1 MTSNNRML
9 LTLGVAGV
17 VLLSIFG
24 KSMKTVRDR
33 DRKQAKKELTT
44 WEGEGG
50 SPKPTTA
57 TSTNPPV
64 PPTAH

>member
-24 KSMKTVRDR
+24 KSMKMVRDR
-33 DRKQAKKELTT
+33 DRKQTKKDLTT
-44 WEGEGG
+44 WEGEAG
-50 SPKPTTA
+50 SPMPTAA